1 MFGLFDTETR
11 KQNARARLVRD
22 LVREAKEGPRLNIEV
37 RDNDLDIR
45 IRHEPTLNVETGE
58 LR

>member
-1 MFGLFDTETR
+1 MFGLFDIEKR
-11 KQNARARLVRD
+11 KLDARAKLVRD
-22 LVREAKEGPRLNIEV
+22 LVREAREQPRLNIEV
-37 RDNDLDIR
+37 RDLDLEIR